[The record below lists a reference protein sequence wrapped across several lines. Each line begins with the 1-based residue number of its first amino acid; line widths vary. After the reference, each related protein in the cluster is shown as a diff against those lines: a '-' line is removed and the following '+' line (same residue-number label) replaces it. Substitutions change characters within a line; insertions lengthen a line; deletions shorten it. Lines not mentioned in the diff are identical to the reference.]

1 MLSLTTDATF
11 QTLNSRTVI
20 RATNG
25 RSVEAKT
32 VFAHSINY
40 LKDEAIRVIRQ
51 SSGDD
56 HFSPQD
62 IQWVLTVPAIW
73 TPGAKQF
80 MREAAY
86 EVIFGYCTLFV
97 WTFEKCLINA
107 PLYYWTVRILFRLLF
122 GPFSGL
128 LFPLP
133 YENLFIIIQSIDP
146 TSKVASFHIR
156 ISFFVP
162 KGWCGFSKKGRST
175 NDCSGTR
182 SSSNFLQGE
191 KYEWLPGRIRKQI
204 FRWGSFP
211 NRHTLHC
218 RRYWR

>member
-20 RATNG
+20 RAANG

-32 VFAHSINY
+32 VFAHSINF
-40 LKDEAIRVIRQ
+40 LKDEAIRVIRR

-97 WTFEKCLINA
+97 
-107 PLYYWTVRILFRLLF
+107 
-122 GPFSGL
+122 
-128 LFPLP
+128 
-133 YENLFIIIQSIDP
+133 
-146 TSKVASFHIR
+146 
-156 ISFFVP
+156 
-162 KGWCGFSKKGRST
+162 
-175 NDCSGTR
+175 
-182 SSSNFLQGE
+182 
-191 KYEWLPGRIRKQI
+191 
-204 FRWGSFP
+204 
-211 NRHTLHC
+211 
-218 RRYWR
+218 